1 MIKRFAT
8 AAAAAALTF
17 STMGA
22 AHADA
27 VSDFYKGKT
36 VTIYVGLAAG
46 GVYSTIATIMARY
59 MPAHIPGNP
68 TVIVEHQP
76 GAGGLVSS
84 NNVYNVLPK
93 DGTILHT
100 PNGGLTKRIVL
111 GEPAARI
118 DPKKWNWLGGWG
130 EAVNDCTVW
139 KKSPATTLEEAKQK
153 VDIIGAIDTGSNT
166 YTNPMLMNNILGTKF
181 KIVPGYGGGSQIRL
195 AMEKGEV
202 DGFCGQ
208 FEGWKSVKPEWLRE
222 GRLSHLVQLASKRS
236 PDMPNTPLLSEF
248 ARNDEERQ
256 IFEFVQSGVEDRA
269 MVMAPG
275 VPADRVAAMEKA
287 YMETL
292 ADPKFVEEASRSQF
306 EITPVSGAEIRAYVD
321 RITAMKP
328 DTIQKIKKAEGIE

>member
-1 MIKRFAT
+1 MIKHIGT
-8 AAAAAALTF
+8 AVAAGLLAF
-17 STMGA
+17 STMSVA
-22 AHADA
+22 KADT
-27 VSDFYKGKT
+27 VSDFYKGKS
-36 VTIYVGLAAG
+36 VTIYVGLAPG
-46 GVYSTIATIMARY
+46 GVYSTFATLLSRHMGD
-59 MPAHIPGNP
+59 HIPGNP

-76 GAGGLVSS
+76 GAGGLIAS

-118 DPKKWNWLGGWG
+118 DPKKWSWLGGWG

-139 KKSPATTLEEAKQK
+139 KTSPAITLEQAKQK
-153 VDIIGAIDTGSNT
+153 VDIIGAVDTGSNT
-166 YTNPMLMNNILGTKF
+166 YTNPTLINNILGTKF
-181 KIVPGYGGGSQIRL
+181 KVVPGYGGGSQIRL

-208 FEGWKSVKPEWLRE
+208 FEGWKSVKPEWLRA
-222 GRLSHLVQLASKRS
+222 GKLSHLVQLASKRS

-292 ADPKFVEEASRSQF
+292 SDPKMIEDAEKSKF
-306 EITPVSGAEIRAYVD
+306 EITPVPSSEIRAYVD
-321 RITAMKP
+321 RITSIPPA
-328 DTIQKIKKAEGIE
+328 TIAKLKKAEGIE